1 MFIRKKRTPSATVA
15 LFDQL
20 ARRQEPRIS
29 RAFMAGLENV
39 RDRVNATRLEQL
51 LSSGDT
57 NAILQLLSL
66 DQSRED
72 LQQFKAAINQAVSE
86 GAKAAAE
93 SQPSVTGLNGTQVN
107 FVFDSQNPRL
117 AQYAQQISSTR
128 IREISEDV
136 RQVARNVISQ
146 DTTAGI
152 NPRETARRLRDSIGL
167 TAKQEAAVQN
177 YRRSL
182 EQLDGDALRRELRDK
197 RSDRKVRSAIE
208 NAKPLPNDRI
218 NSLVERYRKKYVKYR
233 SETIARTEATRSLA
247 GAQWELF
254 QSYIDEGRIDER
266 QVRRFWKPTLDGR
279 TRNEHMLIPDMN
291 PGGVGQNEP
300 FESMFGPIMYP
311 GDPNARADNT
321 INCRCAVFP
330 RIIGLELIQ
339 NPDFDVDRYLRP
351 DTTETTT
358 PPTQIDL
365 PLPRPVVPPVNN
377 MAAILAARPAVERR
391 WLEPAMA
398 KTDAARVRF
407 LQNLEDKLN
416 SVENTP
422 GEGAFYSPSRNY
434 IEMGAHHPDP
444 NTAPDQ
450 TVFRHEYGH
459 YVDSRLQ
466 RQLRDKKL
474 GWISFEAVDEVI
486 ADGKDMMQTR
496 SLPYGNAA
504 DRRRS
509 EKVRGENATYSLD
522 MLDKLDSEEDF
533 YAEVIKRGLDPEE
546 VKRSFP
552 KTRDLNTAADFL
564 MAWDK
569 RDHAA
574 LMSDE
579 MIDWTQGHATI
590 LSGLSDSI
598 EAATNVKFSYRYGHG
613 KSYYRKFNKF
623 ADYIGETKTV
633 DRNKYNHGHTTQIFA
648 NWFEAY
654 TSGNETQLSIFEH
667 FLPRVS
673 KKFRAIVEDANGS
686 L

>member
-1 MFIRKKRTPSATVA
+1 MFIRKKRTPSDTVA

-197 RSDRKVRSAIE
+197 RSDSKVRSAIE

-233 SETIARTEATRSLA
+233 AETIARTEATRSLA

-339 NPDFDVDRYLRP
+339 NPDFDVDRYLGGPARSQPPAPPEQQQLDLPPTPQPVQTVASLFADKSLSERLWNTAAFADAEIGRLAGARKAAGLKAVNTPNSADAFYQPARTEITMGRRIGSP
-351 DTTETTT
+351 DTIGGTG
-358 PPTQIDL
+358 
-365 PLPRPVVPPVNN
+365 V
-377 MAAILAARPAVERR
+377 
-391 WLEPAMA
+391 
-398 KTDAARVRF
+398 
-407 LQNLEDKLN
+407 
-416 SVENTP
+416 
-422 GEGAFYSPSRNY
+422 Y
-434 IEMGAHHPDP
+434 
-444 NTAPDQ
+444 
-450 TVFRHEYGH
+450 RHEFGH
-459 YVDSRLQ
+459 YIDDQIHWTRTERGDPARAQ
-466 RQLRDKKL
+466 QYA
-474 GWISFEAVDEVI
+474 SFDAVDDLA
-486 ADGKDMMQTR
+486 ADGKALIATR
-496 SLPYGNAA
+496 TGDRDSPKNERRAIDNAIA
-504 DRRRS
+504 LSNELGSDRAKLQAAYAQDGLDLDEMVRVFP
-509 EKVRGENATYSLD
+509 KVREIENGEARLLS
-522 MLDKLDSEEDF
+522 
-533 YAEVIKRGLDPEE
+533 AW
-546 VKRSFP
+546 
-552 KTRDLNTAADFL
+552 RD
-564 MAWDK
+564 
-569 RDHAA
+569 RDHRRI
-574 LMSDE
+574 ME
-579 MIDWTQGHATI
+579 VFTDWSVGHGGKMN
-590 LSGLSDSI
+590 GLSDTI
-598 EAATNVKFSYRYGHG
+598 EASVNAKFSYYFGHG
-613 KSYYRKFNKF
+613 KAYYLKRNKF
-623 ADYIGETKTV
+623 YGRYGFTKTLN
-633 DRNKYNHGHTTQIFA
+633 RQKYNPGHTTQAFA

-654 TSGNETQLSIFEH
+654 TSGDETQLQIFKH
-667 FLPRVS
+667 FLPRTAA
-673 KKFRAIVEDANGS
+673 KFEKIYKDFSDG
-686 L
+686 